1 MCVRHLHCR
10 CVCVCVL
17 LSQMISAERV
27 MAYSKLDPEASLET
41 LPPHSPPPPN
51 WPDKGSLSLEDVA
64 FRYSDDMPL
73 VLKNLS
79 FSIKPSEKVIPRV
92 SYASP
97 PATSSHTHIL
107 PISLHTHLPPHR
119 WASWVARVP
128 VSPPSSLCSSDW
140 RNHLDRSRLMESAQG
155 TSVYMTSVAT
165 SPSYPRYWMLAFEPR
180 SGL

>member
-1 MCVRHLHCR
+1 
-10 CVCVCVL
+10 
-17 LSQMISAERV
+17 MISAERV

-41 LPPHSPPPPN
+41 LPPHSPPPPD

-97 PATSSHTHIL
+97 PSTSHTLTSSPSPYTLTSSPSPYTLTSSPSPYTLTSHTLTSSPSPYTLTSFHISHTHIL

-119 WASWVARVP
+119 WVSWVAQVP
-128 VSPPSSLCSSDW
+128 VSPPSSLCSSD
-140 RNHLDRSRLMESAQG
+140 
-155 TSVYMTSVAT
+155 
-165 SPSYPRYWMLAFEPR
+165 
-180 SGL
+180 

>member
-1 MCVRHLHCR
+1 
-10 CVCVCVL
+10 
-17 LSQMISAERV
+17 

-97 PATSSHTHIL
+97 PATSHTL
-107 PISLHTHLPPHR
+107 TS
-119 WASWVARVP
+119 
-128 VSPPSSLCSSDW
+128 SPSPYTL
-140 RNHLDRSRLMESAQG
+140 
-155 TSVYMTSVAT
+155 T
-165 SPSYPRYWMLAFEPR
+165 SPLTGGHRGSHGCR
-180 SGL
+180 